1 MDGCWSSFI
10 FISSFHAGCSM
21 ILKGIIFILSIVM
34 LLIGLLNVLTPGVN
48 NIFIPIEINDL
59 DTRIMVRSLSGLF
72 IGIGYL
78 SIRFIFSSSRVQI
91 GNVLLS
97 LTVCAAFSKIFS
109 FIYDGFTTYSVSVF
123 FFVACYGICLY
134 YLQKK
139 RKNQLDYNL

>member
-1 MDGCWSSFI
+1 
-10 FISSFHAGCSM
+10 M
-21 ILKGIIFILSIVM
+21 ILRGIILILSTVM

-59 DTRIMVRSLSGLF
+59 DTRIMVRSLSGIL

-78 SIRFIFSSSRVQI
+78 SIRFIFSSSKVQI
-91 GNVLLS
+91 GNVLLTI
-97 LTVCAAFSKIFS
+97 TVCALFSKIFS
-109 FIYDGFTTYSVSVF
+109 FIYDGFTTYSVTVF
-123 FFVACYGICLY
+123 FFVLFYGICLY

>member
-1 MDGCWSSFI
+1 
-10 FISSFHAGCSM
+10 M
-21 ILKGIIFILSIVM
+21 ILRGIILILSIVM

-59 DTRIMVRSLSGLF
+59 DTRIMVRSLSGIL

-97 LTVCAAFSKIFS
+97 ITVCALVSKIFS
-109 FIYDGFTTYSVSVF
+109 FIYDGFTTYSVTVF
-123 FFVACYGICLY
+123 FFVLFYGICLY

>member
-1 MDGCWSSFI
+1 
-10 FISSFHAGCSM
+10 M
-21 ILKGIIFILSIVM
+21 ILRGIILILSIVM

-59 DTRIMVRSLSGLF
+59 DTRIMVRSLSGIL

-91 GNVLLS
+91 GNILLS
-97 LTVCAAFSKIFS
+97 ITVCALFSKIFS
-109 FIYDGFTTYSVSVF
+109 FIYDGFTTYSVTVF
-123 FFVACYGICLY
+123 FFVLFYGICLY

>member
-1 MDGCWSSFI
+1 
-10 FISSFHAGCSM
+10 M
-21 ILKGIIFILSIVM
+21 ILRGIILIISIVI

-59 DTRIMVRSLSGLF
+59 DTRIMVRSLSGIL

-91 GNVLLS
+91 GNILLS
-97 LTVCAAFSKIFS
+97 ITVCALFSKIFS
-109 FIYDGFTTYSVSVF
+109 FIYDGFTTYSVTVF
-123 FFVACYGICLY
+123 FFVLFYGICLY

>member
-1 MDGCWSSFI
+1 
-10 FISSFHAGCSM
+10 M
-21 ILKGIIFILSIVM
+21 ILRGIILILSIVM

-59 DTRIMVRSLSGLF
+59 DTRIMVRSLSGIF

-97 LTVCAAFSKIFS
+97 ITVCALFSKIFS
-109 FIYDGFTTYSVSVF
+109 FIYDGFTTYSVVVF
-123 FFVACYGICLY
+123 FFVACYGTCLY

-139 RKNQLDYNL
+139 RKNQIDYNL

>member
-1 MDGCWSSFI
+1 
-10 FISSFHAGCSM
+10 M
-21 ILKGIIFILSIVM
+21 ILRGIILILSIVM

-59 DTRIMVRSLSGLF
+59 DTRIMVRSLSGIL

-91 GNVLLS
+91 GNILLS
-97 LTVCAAFSKIFS
+97 ITVCALFSKIFS
-109 FIYDGFTTYSVSVF
+109 FIYDGFTTYSVTVF
-123 FFVACYGICLY
+123 FFVLFYGICLY

-139 RKNQLDYNL
+139 RKNQIDYNL

>member
-1 MDGCWSSFI
+1 
-10 FISSFHAGCSM
+10 M
-21 ILKGIIFILSIVM
+21 ILRGIILILSVVM

-59 DTRIMVRSLSGLF
+59 DTRIMVRRLSGIL

-78 SIRFIFSSSRVQI
+78 SIRFIFSSSKVQI

-97 LTVCAAFSKIFS
+97 ITVCALFSKIFS
-109 FIYDGFTTYSVSVF
+109 FIYDGFTTYSVTVF
-123 FFVACYGICLY
+123 FFVLFYGICLY

>member
-1 MDGCWSSFI
+1 
-10 FISSFHAGCSM
+10 M
-21 ILKGIIFILSIVM
+21 ILRGIILILSIVM

-59 DTRIMVRSLSGLF
+59 DTRIMVRSLSGIL

-97 LTVCAAFSKIFS
+97 ITVCALFSKIFS
-109 FIYDGFTTYSVSVF
+109 FIYDGFTTYSVTVF
-123 FFVACYGICLY
+123 FFVLFYGICLY

-139 RKNQLDYNL
+139 RKNQIDYNL

>member
-1 MDGCWSSFI
+1 
-10 FISSFHAGCSM
+10 M
-21 ILKGIIFILSIVM
+21 ILKGIILILSIVM
-34 LLIGLLNVLTPGVN
+34 LFIGFLNVLTPGVN

-59 DTRIMVRSLSGLF
+59 DTRIMVRSLSGIL

-97 LTVCAAFSKIFS
+97 ITLCALFSKILS
-109 FIYDGFTTYSVSVF
+109 FIYDGFTTYSVTVF
-123 FFVACYGICLY
+123 FFVLFYGICLY

>member
-1 MDGCWSSFI
+1 
-10 FISSFHAGCSM
+10 M
-21 ILKGIIFILSIVM
+21 ILRGIILILSIVM

-59 DTRIMVRSLSGLF
+59 DTRIMVRSLSGIL

-78 SIRFIFSSSRVQI
+78 SIRFIFSSSKVQI

-97 LTVCAAFSKIFS
+97 ITVCALFSKIFS
-109 FIYDGFTTYSVSVF
+109 FIYDGFTTYSVTVF
-123 FFVACYGICLY
+123 FFVLFYGICLY

>member
-1 MDGCWSSFI
+1 
-10 FISSFHAGCSM
+10 M
-21 ILKGIIFILSIVM
+21 ILRGIILILSTVM

-59 DTRIMVRSLSGLF
+59 DTRIMVRSLSGIL

-91 GNVLLS
+91 GNILLS
-97 LTVCAAFSKIFS
+97 ITVCALFSKIFS
-109 FIYDGFTTYSVSVF
+109 FIYDGFTTYSVTVF
-123 FFVACYGICLY
+123 FFVLFYGICLY

>member
-1 MDGCWSSFI
+1 
-10 FISSFHAGCSM
+10 M
-21 ILKGIIFILSIVM
+21 ILRGIILILSIVM

-59 DTRIMVRSLSGLF
+59 DTRIMVRSLSGIL

-97 LTVCAAFSKIFS
+97 ITVCALFSKIFS
-109 FIYDGFTTYSVSVF
+109 FIYDVFTTYSVVVF
-123 FFVACYGICLY
+123 FFVACYGTCLY

-139 RKNQLDYNL
+139 RKNQIDYNL

>member
-1 MDGCWSSFI
+1 
-10 FISSFHAGCSM
+10 M
-21 ILKGIIFILSIVM
+21 ILRGIILILSIVM

-59 DTRIMVRSLSGLF
+59 DTRIMVRSLSGIL

-78 SIRFIFSSSRVQI
+78 SIRFIFSSSKVQI
-91 GNVLLS
+91 GNVLLTI
-97 LTVCAAFSKIFS
+97 TVCALFSKIFS
-109 FIYDGFTTYSVSVF
+109 FIYDGFTTYSVTVF
-123 FFVACYGICLY
+123 FFVLFYGICLY

>member
-1 MDGCWSSFI
+1 
-10 FISSFHAGCSM
+10 M
-21 ILKGIIFILSIVM
+21 ILRGIILILSIVM

-59 DTRIMVRSLSGLF
+59 DTRIMVRSLSGIL

-78 SIRFIFSSSRVQI
+78 SIRFIFSSSKVQI
-91 GNVLLS
+91 GNVLLTI
-97 LTVCAAFSKIFS
+97 TVCALFSKIFS
-109 FIYDGFTTYSVSVF
+109 FIYDGFTIYSVTVF
-123 FFVACYGICLY
+123 FFVLFYGICLY

>member
-1 MDGCWSSFI
+1 
-10 FISSFHAGCSM
+10 M
-21 ILKGIIFILSIVM
+21 ILRGIILILSTVM

-59 DTRIMVRSLSGLF
+59 DTRIMVRSLSGIL

-97 LTVCAAFSKIFS
+97 ITVCALFSKIFS
-109 FIYDGFTTYSVSVF
+109 FIYDGFTTYSVTVF
-123 FFVACYGICLY
+123 FFVLFYGICLY

-139 RKNQLDYNL
+139 RKNQIDYNL

>member
-1 MDGCWSSFI
+1 
-10 FISSFHAGCSM
+10 M
-21 ILKGIIFILSIVM
+21 ILKGIILILSIFM
-34 LLIGLLNVLTPGVN
+34 LLLGLLNVLTPGVN

-59 DTRIMVRSLSGLF
+59 DTRIMVRSLSGIL

-97 LTVCAAFSKIFS
+97 ITLCALVSKIFS
-109 FIYDGFTTYSVSVF
+109 FIYDGFTTYSVTVF
-123 FFVACYGICLY
+123 FFVLFYGICLY

>member
-1 MDGCWSSFI
+1 
-10 FISSFHAGCSM
+10 M
-21 ILKGIIFILSIVM
+21 ILRGIILILSIVM

-59 DTRIMVRSLSGLF
+59 DTRIMVRSLSGIL

-91 GNVLLS
+91 GNILLS
-97 LTVCAAFSKIFS
+97 ITVCALFSKIFS
-109 FIYDGFTTYSVSVF
+109 FIYDVFTNYSVTVF
-123 FFVACYGICLY
+123 FFVLFYGICLY